1 MIWHPTPIR
10 TLAMPRRSLLTAS
23 QRQAL
28 LALPTGE
35 EDLERY
41 WSLSDDD
48 LAVIRRRRRPP
59 NRQLTGPLDARQTAR
74 LEALLALHAGANIN
88 ALAWVRQ
95 PEGVAYRSFALL
107 IERLEHLR
115 SIGLDPNLTASVH
128 PERGRQLYES
138 RVRLSAQ
145 HLRTLRPVKRR
156 AILVATV
163 IEATVTLSDAAA
175 SMFER
180 LVGKLFRRARA
191 SARSRTNSCSV
202 PSSEPCARPDRCRSR
217 CRTILERGSPTVGPA
232 WPDAWLRSRPRLS
245 ATRLRTCAWTA
256 GVRASRRRGSSRPS
270 TGRAPLPIAS
280 RRPHHRAAA
289 RGRSPD
295 RLLRCLHPPKQ
306 WSHDRGSPRAADRY
320 PRGRDEL
327 GRNTHGR
334 RLRPR
339 HPPSA
344 RMDRRMAP
352 AQGQL
357 RSGANYH
364 RQRAAPSAAR
374 ALVRR
379 WHTIEI
385 GRTELPARPARRG
398 DRGREPA
405 QGIRTRRRV
414 LHPCL
419 RHLRALPLQG
429 SSPHP
434 QARRHTHSTVSC
446 ITPPT

>member
-138 RVRLSAQ
+138 GVRLSAQ

-156 AILVATV
+156 EILVATV

-180 LVGKLFRRARA
+180 LVGKLFHRAETQEQNAVKRDRRTINAKVRPPRLPGEALIAARADGGDPMAAVEAVIGWDGTSWMAKRRAQGEVRASGGRSRCPRRAR
-191 SARSRTNSCSV
+191 
-202 PSSEPCARPDRCRSR
+202 
-217 CRTILERGSPTVGPA
+217 
-232 WPDAWLRSRPRLS
+232 
-245 ATRLRTCAWTA
+245 
-256 GVRASRRRGSSRPS
+256 
-270 TGRAPLPIAS
+270 PIAN
-280 RRPHHRAAA
+280 RPGAAA
-289 RGRSPD
+289 GTAPGGMRVR
-295 RLLRCLHPPKQ
+295 PP
-306 WSHDRGSPRAADRY
+306 
-320 PRGRDEL
+320 
-327 GRNTHGR
+327 
-334 RLRPR
+334 
-339 HPPSA
+339 PP
-344 RMDRRMAP
+344 AP
-352 AQGQL
+352 A
-357 RSGANYH
+357 
-364 RQRAAPSAAR
+364 
-374 ALVRR
+374 
-379 WHTIEI
+379 
-385 GRTELPARPARRG
+385 
-398 DRGREPA
+398 
-405 QGIRTRRRV
+405 
-414 LHPCL
+414 
-419 RHLRALPLQG
+419 
-429 SSPHP
+429 
-434 QARRHTHSTVSC
+434 
-446 ITPPT
+446 